1 MYIYI
6 QTLYTH
12 MYFIHIDFKIIG
24 YAGLTQNS
32 QKFLEREIKLLGAI
46 ES

>member
-6 QTLYTH
+6 HTLYTH
-12 MYFIHIDFKIIG
+12 MYFIHIHFKIIE

-32 QKFLEREIKLLGAI
+32 QKFLQREIKLLGAI